1 MCYFKSAAK
10 ILVIPA
16 LPPGPPHPRGAPP
29 PPRKKPPA
37 EAHVS
42 RPSSPVKRSTA
53 DPTQWSAVESE
64 EIPRPAE
71 LPAQRAGSAAV
82 REISE
87 LVGEGGF
94 EPPKSVTTDL
104 QSAPFDR
111 SGNFPYFPPQ
121 RGGRCSAESDI
132 PRTSGISNPAPS
144 SFRRIAG
151 LFVPGPFLSHRL
163 SEPMEG
169 FEPPTS

>member
-1 MCYFKSAAK
+1 MQQKRQHRRLCFRRSPASRTVVFRAEDETQTRDPQLGRLMLYQLSYFRKN
-10 ILVIPA
+10 IPY
-16 LPPGPPHPRGAPP
+16 RSSPP
-29 PPRKKPPA
+29 PSRQPFGRPGGLRNSNRFLKWEVMDSNHRRRKPA
-37 EAHVS
+37 
-42 RPSSPVKRSTA
+42 
-53 DPTQWSAVESE
+53 
-64 EIPRPAE
+64 
-71 LPAQRAGSAAV
+71 
-82 REISE
+82 
-87 LVGEGGF
+87 
-94 EPPKSVTTDL
+94 DL

-151 LFVPGPFLSHRL
+151 LFVPDPFLSHRL

>member
-1 MCYFKSAAK
+1 MQQKRQHRRLCFRRSPASRTVVFRAEDETQTRDPQLGRLMLYQLSYFRKN
-10 ILVIPA
+10 IPYRSNSPSCA
-16 LPPGPPHPRGAPP
+16 R
-29 PPRKKPPA
+29 
-37 EAHVS
+37 
-42 RPSSPVKRSTA
+42 RPQTTS
-53 DPTQWSAVESE
+53 
-64 EIPRPAE
+64 
-71 LPAQRAGSAAV
+71 
-82 REISE
+82 
-87 LVGEGGF
+87 GGF
-94 EPPKSVTTDL
+94 ATPTGFLEWEVMDSNHRRRTPADL

-151 LFVPGPFLSHRL
+151 LFVPDPFLSHRL

>member
-1 MCYFKSAAK
+1 MQQKRQHRRLCFRRSPASRTVVFRAEDEAQTRDPQLGRLMLYQLSYFRKN
-10 ILVIPA
+10 IPYRSPS
-16 LPPGPPHPRGAPP
+16 PPSRQPFGRPGGLRNSNRFLKWEVMDSNHRR
-29 PPRKKPPA
+29 RKPA
-37 EAHVS
+37 
-42 RPSSPVKRSTA
+42 
-53 DPTQWSAVESE
+53 
-64 EIPRPAE
+64 
-71 LPAQRAGSAAV
+71 
-82 REISE
+82 
-87 LVGEGGF
+87 
-94 EPPKSVTTDL
+94 DL

>member
-1 MCYFKSAAK
+1 MQQKRQHRRLCFRRSPASRTVVFRAEDEAQTRDPQLGRLMLYQLSYFRKN
-10 ILVIPA
+10 IPY
-16 LPPGPPHPRGAPP
+16 RSPP
-29 PPRKKPPA
+29 PPSRQPFGRPGGLRNSNRFLKWEVMDSNHRRRKPA
-37 EAHVS
+37 
-42 RPSSPVKRSTA
+42 
-53 DPTQWSAVESE
+53 
-64 EIPRPAE
+64 
-71 LPAQRAGSAAV
+71 
-82 REISE
+82 
-87 LVGEGGF
+87 
-94 EPPKSVTTDL
+94 DL

-151 LFVPGPFLSHRL
+151 LFIPGPFLSHRL